1 MDLARSVDD
10 VLRLP
15 PDNAEADCFIYSSL
29 LQRLGRSSSLEGG
42 RRIHRH
48 LATAGQD
55 RCNTFLGNHLINMY
69 GKCGSID
76 DARRVFEGI
85 LRPNV
90 FSWNTMIAAYTQNG
104 HFDEARRVFGE
115 MPRKNV
121 VSWNTLL
128 AAYSERGMLCE
139 AKEMFDRM
147 PQKDVISWNS
157 LVTAYAQNGHI
168 LVARGLFEN
177 MPTRDAASWNT
188 MIAAYAHAKHGSEE
202 ALTLFKRL
210 IASPVRPDDITFLS
224 VIEACSDLENGHFI
238 HSSFINAK
246 VRSPLKVE
254 NALIN
259 LYGSK
264 FQRVAAAREI
274 FDTMRERDLI
284 SWNTMIAAYA
294 QSGDGEEGIHLF
306 RIMDLYGEAPDSIT
320 LIAVLD
326 ACTAARSL
334 ERGKTIHAAIRAGT
348 RLDLTTHLLVLTALV
363 NMYGN
368 LGCVELAMEAF
379 QGIQRR
385 DVTAWTAV
393 IVAHARNG
401 HGGAALELFRE
412 FGLEGMQ
419 PDAVAFLSIL
429 TACSH
434 AGLLYSGRDFFVAL
448 HGDYNVGVTLEHYR
462 CVIDMLGRLGQ
473 LELAEEVIRGMPFK
487 ADFVSWV
494 TLLGACKTQGDA
506 HRGQRV
512 AEAASSLDPGVASPY
527 VYRYYG
533 S

>member
-1 MDLARSVDD
+1 MPQCDTVSWTIVSEAYAQRGHIQESRWFFDNVPDRDLVSWNSIMSAYARRALFREVIELFAAMVMEGVD
-10 VLRLP
+10 
-15 PDNAEADCFIYSSL
+15 PDAVSCL
-29 LQRLGRSSSLEGG
+29 LLLTAHSHIGLGSTG

-85 LRPNV
+85 LQPNV

-139 AKEMFDRM
+139 AKEMFDKM

-168 LVARGLFEN
+168 L
-177 MPTRDAASWNT
+177 
-188 MIAAYAHAKHGSEE
+188 
-202 ALTLFKRL
+202 
-210 IASPVRPDDITFLS
+210 
-224 VIEACSDLENGHFI
+224 
-238 HSSFINAK
+238 
-246 VRSPLKVE
+246 
-254 NALIN
+254 
-259 LYGSK
+259 
-264 FQRVAAAREI
+264 
-274 FDTMRERDLI
+274 
-284 SWNTMIAAYA
+284 
-294 QSGDGEEGIHLF
+294 EGIHLF

-326 ACTAARSL
+326 ACTAVRSL